1 MVKRWEH
8 VKNKNTTRLLK
19 LWKYNIG
26 NIDLLLNNLFCLY
39 YKVKSLWGIKSLQ
52 INKTFIRTILP
63 RILIVLIK
71 KICIWEYINYSVEFM
86 TQRNYLDFW
95 RFFHFPEEKNCSYAF
110 KVLYEMYKNRFFILL
125 QLLNSFVLNTI
136 LSIIILRNFQRHS
149 QTIFCIWFKGNYDV
163 RKYYHFFP

>member
-39 YKVKSLWGIKSLQ
+39 CKVKSLWGIKGLQ

-110 KVLYEMYKNRFFILL
+110 KVLYEMFKYRFFIFSKSAQLFCFKHPSEHYYLKEFPSAQPNNLL
-125 QLLNSFVLNTI
+125 HMI
-136 LSIIILRNFQRHS
+136 
-149 QTIFCIWFKGNYDV
+149 
-163 RKYYHFFP
+163 